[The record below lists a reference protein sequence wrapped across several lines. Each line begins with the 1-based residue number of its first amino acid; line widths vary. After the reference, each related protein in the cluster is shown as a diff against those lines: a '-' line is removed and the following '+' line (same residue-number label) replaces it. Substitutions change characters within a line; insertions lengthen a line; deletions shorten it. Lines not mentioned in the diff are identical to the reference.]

1 MTTTIVLLVIGG
13 VALYLVGEQLLRI
26 AGAGIMALALFNGFV
41 VQDDPGLITLVAF
54 LWGLVPWLVGHWIHM
69 TRQGVWASIVAE
81 VLLSPIA
88 RWGNQRNAD
97 RAAAAVM
104 PAPLVAVDST
114 PPVALP
120 SAPEAVHDLPSGGQ
134 SSSGLVEEVDFA
146 AEDALLFGDEAWE
159 DNCGAV
165 DEVDEVAHL
174 FPYSDRPLGRV
185 VPRSRRRGS
194 H

>member
-1 MTTTIVLLVIGG
+1 
-13 VALYLVGEQLLRI
+13 
-26 AGAGIMALALFNGFV
+26 
-41 VQDDPGLITLVAF
+41 
-54 LWGLVPWLVGHWIHM
+54 M

-97 RAAAAVM
+97 RAAVVVM
-104 PAPLVAVDST
+104 EAPVVAVDST
-114 PPVALP
+114 PVVSLP
-120 SAPEAVHDLPSGGQ
+120 AADLDEDGDDDVML
-134 SSSGLVEEVDFA
+134 GLGDFDEDIDLA
-146 AEDALLFGDEAWE
+146 AEDALLFGDEEWE
-159 DNCGAV
+159 DDCDA
-165 DEVDEVAHL
+165 VDEVAHL